1 VRGDRLETRNLLAM
15 KAYIAAVSHTLKIVL
30 QAVDQSRQKE
40 SLPRTIRAMAFWGT
54 YPWRSY
60 GYSPKPLSAFGYLT
74 LSLSLPLR
82 ALQGM
87 MYLAIKYIQYLSYR
101 SFKKI
106 DYSMMSLGV
115 FSPSLHLRE
124 FTNRSYIGFW
134 GETKFL
140 HVNMAVK
147 TVWFLVPFKPHGNS
161 NRQLVQQIRQINQES
176 QFKLIPL
183 ASFLSL
189 KILGIAIRDVVSFHV
204 FVAKLLSHE
213 FRGQSDIRVCW
224 IFDANNLGAGIART
238 ELNRNLLT
246 IAVAR
251 GNQLKNIL
259 HLMEGQSW
267 EIALNDLAA
276 RSGLGSWGVIH
287 TPLRTQD
294 SQILNYLL
302 RGDGERLVEMNNK
315 VCCPGRSSLK
325 TLCDLGVP
333 RNQLQI
339 VESQRFIHTQNSRNI
354 TYSRSSR
361 KVLYVADTNAETTEQ
376 FAKLIAILESQ
387 LEKLDLD
394 FFLQP
399 HPSQSHLE
407 FAQLPAVK
415 HLDVGEFGV
424 VIFGPETSSY
434 LQPEFSESN
443 IRVFSPLASSLSVNS
458 IIPQVQ
464 DLIDIKISI
473 QSLFR
478 LDNGDDSIIL
488 RDDSFKKWRKVIDE
502 LFKP

>member
-1 VRGDRLETRNLLAM
+1 METRNLSAM
-15 KAYIAAVSHTLKIVL
+15 KAYIATVSQTLTIVL
-30 QAVDQSRQKE
+30 RAANHPRQKE
-40 SLPRTIRAMAFWGT
+40 NLPRTVRAMAFWGT
-54 YPWRSY
+54 YPWRSFDD
-60 GYSPKPLSAFGYLT
+60 SPKSFRPLRYLT
-74 LSLSLPLR
+74 LSFSLPLR
-82 ALQGM
+82 ILQGVL
-87 MYLAIKYIQYLSYR
+87 YLMVKYFRYFPYR

-106 DYSMMSLGV
+106 DYSMMLLGV

-124 FTNRSYIGFW
+124 FTNRSYVGFW

-140 HVNMAVK
+140 NVNMAFK
-147 TVWFLVPFKPHGNS
+147 TAWFLVPFKAHGNS

-189 KILGIAIRDVVSFHV
+189 RILGRSMRDVVSFHI
-204 FVAKLLSHE
+204 FVAKLLFNE
-213 FRGQSDIRVCW
+213 FTGKSAGKVCW

-238 ELNRNLLT
+238 ELNRHLL
-246 IAVAR
+246 AVAVDR

-267 EIALNDLAA
+267 EIALNDLALK
-276 RSGLGSWGVIH
+276 SGFPSWGVIH

-302 RGDGERLVEMNNK
+302 RSEGGNLVEPNKK

-325 TLCDLGVP
+325 ILSDLGVP
-333 RNQLQI
+333 RNQLQL
-339 VESQRFIHTQNSRNI
+339 VESQRFIHPQNSRYF
-354 TYSRSSR
+354 TYSKSSR
-361 KVLYVADTNAETTEQ
+361 KVLYVADTNTGTTKQ
-376 FAKLIAILESQ
+376 FAKLIGSLEGQ
-387 LEKLDLD
+387 LEKPDLD

-407 FAQLPAVK
+407 FARLPLVN
-415 HLDVGEFGV
+415 HLEVSDFGV

-443 IRVFSPLASSLSVNS
+443 IRVFSSSESSPRANS
-458 IIPQVQ
+458 IIPQIQ
-464 DLIDIKISI
+464 DSRDIEISI
-473 QSLFR
+473 QSLFK
-478 LDNGDDSIIL
+478 LDKGDDSIIL
-488 RDDSFKKWRKVIDE
+488 RDDSFEKWRKVIDE